1 MAYLEL
7 NNVSKSFGG
16 ASVLRD
22 INLAVEK
29 GEFVAIVGFSG
40 AGKTTLISLIAGL
53 LKPDNGSAKL
63 NDLEITGP
71 GPDRGIV
78 FQNYSLLP
86 WLSVFENILLAVEA
100 VNPNWTAA
108 KRKEHVEKYIAMVNL
123 TPARDKKPGELSGGM
138 RQRVSVA
145 RALAMDPQILLLDEP
160 LSALDALTR
169 ATLQDEISRIRSET
183 GKTVLLITNDPDE
196 GIYLADR
203 IIPLT
208 AGPGATLGPSFTV
221 DIPRPRDRKAI
232 NHFDSFKKLRRE
244 IVEFM
249 LNSKTERHTAI
260 TKKLIL
266 PDIEPE
272 DLNIPRTMTA
282 WRKTPIR
289 KHEQKEESVEVKP

>member
-123 TPARDKKPGELSGGM
+123 PPARDKKPGELSGGM

>member
-1 MAYLEL
+1 MAYLEI
-7 NNVSKSFGG
+7 NNVSKHFGG
-16 ASVLRD
+16 APVLKD
-22 INLAVEK
+22 INLSVEK

-53 LKPDNGSAKL
+53 LKPSNGSLML

-86 WLSVFENILLAVEA
+86 WLTVFENILLAVEA
-100 VNPNWTAA
+100 VNPNWSAD

-123 TPARDKKPGELSGGM
+123 TPARNKLPSELSGGM

-169 ATLQDEISRIRSET
+169 ATLQDEISRIWSENK
-183 GKTVLLITNDPDE
+183 KTVLMITNDPDE
-196 GIYLADR
+196 GILLADR

-208 AGPGATLGPSFTV
+208 AGPGATLGPEIII
-221 DIPRPRDRKAI
+221 DLPRPRDRKAI
-232 NHFDSFKKLRRE
+232 NHSPRFKEIRRE
-244 IVEFM
+244 LITFM
-249 LNSKTERHTAI
+249 LDSKTERHTSI

-272 DLNIPRTMTA
+272 DLDRPTRIFTGGARPKRA
-282 WRKTPIR
+282 SEI
-289 KHEQKEESVEVKP
+289 KEETVEL